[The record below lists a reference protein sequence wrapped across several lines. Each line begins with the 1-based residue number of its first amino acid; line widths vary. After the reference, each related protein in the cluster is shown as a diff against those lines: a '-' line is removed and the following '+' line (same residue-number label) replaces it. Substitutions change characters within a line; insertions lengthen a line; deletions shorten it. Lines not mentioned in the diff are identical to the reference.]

1 MSKLKNVIVFVCSEC
16 GSKKVQAK
24 AWVNLN
30 NNKIDFSL
38 SESGDKEDYW
48 CEDCEDHTNVDT
60 N

>member
-1 MSKLKNVIVFVCSEC
+1 MSKSKDTITFVCSEC

-38 SESGDKEDYW
+38 SEDGRTEDYW
-48 CEDCEDHTNVDT
+48 CEDCEEHTDINTV
-60 N
+60 